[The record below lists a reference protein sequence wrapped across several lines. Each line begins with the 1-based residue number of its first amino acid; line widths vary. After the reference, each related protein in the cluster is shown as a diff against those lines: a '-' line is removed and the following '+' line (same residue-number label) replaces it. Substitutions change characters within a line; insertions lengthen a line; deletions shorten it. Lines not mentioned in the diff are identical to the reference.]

1 MQFICF
7 FLINVKE
14 KWGVVEW
21 CHQLCFNLGYEV
33 QLFSCSYK
41 CNFSLKYSFSYP
53 TSKTKGDKKDIKSL
67 IQQQG
72 KNVLVG
78 REVGLALVGG
88 VWGLCLHFGSSFAK
102 KKKVAKGGGL

>member
-14 KWGVVEW
+14 KWGIVEW

-41 CNFSLKYSFSYP
+41 CNFSLKYSFNCP
-53 TSKTKGDKKDIKSL
+53 TSKMEGDKRGFKSL
-67 IQQQG
+67 IQQQVD
-72 KNVLVG
+72 NWLVG
-78 REVGLALVGG
+78 REVGPTLWVGG
-88 VWGLCLHFGSSFAK
+88 P
-102 KKKVAKGGGL
+102 